1 MKFRKTVGGVSLV
14 VLLSLLSSVASAQG
28 GGVVGSPHDL
38 QVATGNTSETCVFCH
53 TPHGS
58 DTNAAVP
65 LWNKELP
72 DPTSYTR
79 YSTLGTS
86 TLDGEEAPV
95 GSVSLAC
102 LSCHDGSQAVDTVL
116 NVPGSGLAGDGTNVP
131 SPSRIDAASFGL
143 NIGASPVPNLT
154 ADLRD
159 DHPVSIQYA
168 GGGLL
173 GSDPD
178 DQLGDPTT
186 FGDQD
191 FRAPFKASVNG
202 NSAWWLDTS
211 AGTANSRE
219 KTDILLYTRTD
230 GPAGVTGE
238 PMVECGSCHDPHN
251 GGTAGIGSVAFLR
264 IANDSSEI
272 CTTCHIK

>member
-1 MKFRKTVGGVSLV
+1 
-14 VLLSLLSSVASAQG
+14 
-28 GGVVGSPHDL
+28 L

-131 SPSRIDAASFGL
+131 SPPAAGWQETEQTF
-143 NIGASPVPNLT
+143 PVRRESML
-154 ADLRD
+154 
-159 DHPVSIQYA
+159 HP
-168 GGGLL
+168 L
-173 GSDPD
+173 GSTSVLPRFQTLRRTCETII
-178 DQLGDPTT
+178 QLVSSM
-186 FGDQD
+186 
-191 FRAPFKASVNG
+191 RAADCL
-202 NSAWWLDTS
+202 A
-211 AGTANSRE
+211 
-219 KTDILLYTRTD
+219 
-230 GPAGVTGE
+230 
-238 PMVECGSCHDPHN
+238 
-251 GGTAGIGSVAFLR
+251 R
-264 IANDSSEI
+264 IRMIN
-272 CTTCHIK
+272 